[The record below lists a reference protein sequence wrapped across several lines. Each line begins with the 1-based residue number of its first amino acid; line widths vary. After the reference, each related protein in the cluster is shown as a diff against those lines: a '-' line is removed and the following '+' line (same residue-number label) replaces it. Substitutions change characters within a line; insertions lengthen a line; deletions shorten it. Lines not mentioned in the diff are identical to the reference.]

1 MNWAKNFL
9 IFSLFVLGI
18 SIIYFIVT
26 SYRLPHLV
34 EQEVG
39 LAPHEEEAN
48 EMSYIYNRYV
58 FSENTDQSNQ
68 ENSPFENED
77 NAGTTSNVS
86 VDSIPDSLI
95 DNFALEQAS
104 EDIAD
109 ALSSEAKLKAERY
122 AKLAQILPIIEESAA
137 RKFKLTKQ
145 REKYISEYNQKSLR
159 QGPPYIEPDP
169 AIEEEYQ
176 AAVKIIDEKIEDY
189 YRQIDNIF
197 PELSLTYQEQGEYR
211 MWLFIDKRILRDYF
225 GKKLPYDGN
234 PDYFSSD

>member
-58 FSENTDQSNQ
+58 FSANTDQSNQ

-104 EDIAD
+104 EDIAN
-109 ALSSEAKLKAERY
+109 ALSPELKLKAERY
-122 AKLAQILPIIEESAA
+122 AKLAGVLPVVEELKA
-137 RKFKLTKQ
+137 RKFGLTKQ
-145 REKYISEYNQKSLR
+145 REKYIAEDNEKRRR
-159 QGPPYIEPDP
+159 QGPPYLEPDP
-169 AIEEEYQ
+169 AIEEAYQKTVKTIEEQVDEYY
-176 AAVKIIDEKIEDY
+176 K
-189 YRQIDNIF
+189 QIDNIF
-197 PELSLTYQEQGEYR
+197 PELSVTYKVQGLDGE
-211 MWLFIDKRILRDYF
+211 LLILKERILREYF
-225 GKKLPYDGN
+225 NNKLPFDGN
-234 PDYFSSD
+234 PDYFSRE

>member
-18 SIIYFIVT
+18 SVIYFIVT

-48 EMSYIYNRYV
+48 EMSYVYKRYV
-58 FSENTDQSNQ
+58 FSANTDQSNQ

-77 NAGTTSNVS
+77 NAGTTSDVS
-86 VDSIPDSLI
+86 VDSMLDLLT
-95 DNFALEQAS
+95 DDFELEPVS

-109 ALSSEAKLKAERY
+109 VLSPEIKLKAERY
-122 AKLAQILPIIEESAA
+122 AKLAEILPVIEELRD

-145 REKYISEYNQKSLR
+145 YEKYVEEHYRRLR
-159 QGPPYIEPDP
+159 LQGGPYPEPDP
-169 AIEEEYQ
+169 AVGEEYQ
-176 AAVKIIDEKIEDY
+176 AAAKAIDEKVNDHNK
-189 YRQIDNIF
+189 QIDNMF
-197 PELSLTYQEQGEYR
+197 PELDITYEEQGIDYR
-211 MWLFIDKRILRDYF
+211 FVFRKDQILREYF
-225 GKKLPYDGN
+225 GQKLPFDGN

>member
-1 MNWAKNFL
+1 MNWSKRFL
-9 IFSLFVLGI
+9 IFSLFVLGV
-18 SIIYFIVT
+18 SVIYFLIT

-39 LAPHEEEAN
+39 LAPHEEEGI
-48 EMSYIYNRYV
+48 EMSYIHNRSV
-58 FSENTDQSNQ
+58 FSAKTDQSN
-68 ENSPFENED
+68 EESFVVENED
-77 NAGTTSNVS
+77 DSKTASDGS
-86 VDSIPDSLI
+86 VDSILDSLT
-95 DNFALEQAS
+95 DNFELESVS
-104 EDIAD
+104 EDIVD
-109 ALSSEAKLKAERY
+109 ALSPELKLKAERY

-159 QGPPYIEPDP
+159 QGPPYLEPDP
-169 AIEEEYQ
+169 TIEEEYQ

-211 MWLFIDKRILRDYF
+211 MWLFIDERILREYF
-225 GKKLPYDGN
+225 GKKLPFDGN
-234 PDYFSSD
+234 PDYFSSE

>member
-1 MNWAKNFL
+1 MNWSKRFL

-18 SIIYFIVT
+18 SVIYFVVT
-26 SYRLPHLV
+26 SYRLSHLV

-39 LAPHEEEAN
+39 LAPHEEEGI
-48 EMSYIYNRYV
+48 EMSYIHNQYV
-58 FSENTDQSNQ
+58 FSAKTDQSN
-68 ENSPFENED
+68 EESFAVENED
-77 NAGTTSNVS
+77 DSKTASDGS
-86 VDSIPDSLI
+86 VDSILDSLT
-95 DNFALEQAS
+95 DNFELESVS
-104 EDIAD
+104 EDIVD
-109 ALSSEAKLKAERY
+109 ALSPELKLKAERY

-159 QGPPYIEPDP
+159 QGPPYLEPDP
-169 AIEEEYQ
+169 TIEEEYQ

-211 MWLFIDKRILRDYF
+211 MWLFIDERILREYF
-225 GKKLPYDGN
+225 GKKLPFDGN
-234 PDYFSSD
+234 PDYFSSE